1 MGINEDADGSQK
13 KLSSSKCFFCL
24 GQAFARI
31 KGYVVSQR

>member
-1 MGINEDADGSQK
+1 MGINEDAAGSQK
-13 KLSSSKCFFCL
+13 KPSSRKCLFCL